1 MSMKKFILISAT
13 LSLIVGC
20 STTAN
25 PTFTASGKPGYRL
38 VCGGAFGNGD
48 LGGCYQKAGELC
60 EGQGYRIQQ
69 TSVSSMIIECRD
81 LDPDSI
87 QVK

>member
-1 MSMKKFILISAT
+1 MKKLLPLTTLALLIA
-13 LSLIVGC
+13 GC

-25 PTFTASGKPGYRL
+25 PTFTASGKAGYRL

-60 EGQGYRIQQ
+60 ETQGYRVVQ
-69 TSVSSMIIECRD
+69 TSVSSMMIECRND
-81 LDPDSI
+81 
-87 QVK
+87 QE